1 MRYSSFL
8 ILVPLALLAGALV
21 IWPSPALPQDRPV
34 SAIDDAQP
42 DDTDARRR
50 SFEGTW
56 QLTQSPSDARRAVER
71 AVERAVAPMSFFI
84 RGIARGR
91 LREGT
96 PIQRRITLAFQGD
109 DRLSVRFGEA
119 DGYTTAIGRTEVRT
133 NPEGQRMRVTQR
145 FRPSGQLEQVF
156 ETDQGTRW
164 YVYTPTGDGRLH
176 LETTTGSPRMPQAMY
191 FQLDYHRR

>member
-1 MRYSSFL
+1 MRSRPL
-8 ILVPLALLAGALV
+8 LLALPLALAAGLLV
-21 IWPSPALPQDRPV
+21 LWPSPAVPQD
-34 SAIDDAQP
+34 QP
-42 DDTDARRR
+42 EQAEEPTSELEERRA

-56 QLTQSPSDARRAVER
+56 RMTQSPAEARRVINQ
-71 AVERAVAPMSFFI
+71 AVERAVAPMSFFV

-96 PIQRRITLAFQGD
+96 PIQRRIVLAFEER
-109 DRLSVRFGEA
+109 DRLSVRFNEGDE
-119 DGYTTAIGRTEVRT
+119 YTTRIGRTEVRT

-176 LETTTGSPRMPQAMY
+176 LETTTGSPRMPQPMY
-191 FQLDYHRR
+191 FELDYARD